1 MTVSGFRYIVQASP
15 FGDVAIIWVDEAQG
29 PSVRRVLLPQPDM
42 IRAIRADFPGAEPGV
57 SRLAESLGV
66 KISAFL
72 SGQDVSFSLSEVCL
86 GSCGAFQQRVLR
98 AEHAIPRGCVSTYGG
113 IASHI
118 GVPGGARAVGQAL
131 ATNPFPLVVPCHR
144 AIRSDGGLGGYQGG
158 VAMKRALLEFEG
170 VAVSPGGRVVAPRLY
185 YQIGVPS

>member
-1 MTVSGFRYIVQASP
+1 MTVSGFRYIVQASR
-15 FGDVAIIWVDEAQG
+15 FGDFAIIWVDEAQG

-42 IRAIRADFPGAEPGV
+42 IRAISAGFPGAEPGV

-86 GSCGAFQQRVLR
+86 ASCGAFQQRVLR

-113 IASHI
+113 IAGHI

-185 YQIGVPS
+185 YEIGAPS